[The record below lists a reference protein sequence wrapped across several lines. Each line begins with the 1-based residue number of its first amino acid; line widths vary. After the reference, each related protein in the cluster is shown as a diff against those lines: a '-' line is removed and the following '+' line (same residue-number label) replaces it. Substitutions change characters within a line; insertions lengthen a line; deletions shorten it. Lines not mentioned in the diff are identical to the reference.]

1 MGFSD
6 RIVAAL
12 KVSLQGSEDKLP
24 DDIGGARAPQPP
36 ALSLA
41 ADIKDRY
48 DELQILHE
56 LSQTILVS
64 PDIQTTLSVALKAIL
79 ATIGFDIGNIRLFDA
94 AGRLKHSACL
104 GYHNEGNTRRHL
116 TNGSEDAGGIF
127 APSVMASKRSI
138 IVEDVIACE
147 GLRTFKL
154 EGVRLA
160 ILVPIATADDSL
172 GIMAV

>member
-1 MGFSD
+1 
-6 RIVAAL
+6 
-12 KVSLQGSEDKLP
+12 
-24 DDIGGARAPQPP
+24 
-36 ALSLA
+36 
-41 ADIKDRY
+41 
-48 DELQILHE
+48 
-56 LSQTILVS
+56 
-64 PDIQTTLSVALKAIL
+64 
-79 ATIGFDIGNIRLFDA
+79 

-172 GIMAV
+172 GIMAVGSRTPREVAPEKVRLLEAMGAQIGIAIQKARLFDEMQRTASEQAALSAVTIAANKSLDVRDTFGEALEKVLEVTGRERGTIRI